1 MDRRGVASVD
11 AYIAFSHRFG
21 SSAQTPLGHA
31 QSWIRREAYHAS
43 NPYRHLLWLVQT
55 QTLVF
60 RLRAQTS
67 GASVVVRLYEL
78 GGWASGVHQKTMQTM
93 GIRLLRLWAGDCLAS
108 VSVAIFVVYMNGCSM
123 GVEVLNHHPLK
134 FREEANG
141 VWRIRQLAQCFH
153 HSSLALLILAQRV
166 RGIYSHT

>member
-1 MDRRGVASVD
+1 LTPTLHSPIVLEVQLKHHLVTLRVGYDEKRITLAIRTAICYGWSKHRHSSF
-11 AYIAFSHRFG
+11 AFELRPQ
-21 SSAQTPLGHA
+21 A
-31 QSWIRREAYHAS
+31 R
-43 NPYRHLLWLVQT
+43 LLL
-55 QTLVF
+55 F
-60 RLRAQTS
+60 
-67 GASVVVRLYEL
+67 VVYEL

-93 GIRLLRLWAGDCLAS
+93 GIRLLRLWAAVCLAS

>member
-1 MDRRGVASVD
+1 MPNGGWTFDPLLSDFGVIQGTVDRRGVASVD

-31 QSWIRREAYHAS
+31 QRWIRREAYHAS

-93 GIRLLRLWAGDCLAS
+93 GIRLLRLWAGVCLAS
-108 VSVAIFVVYMNGCSM
+108 VSCNLRRLHEWLFNGL
-123 GVEVLNHHPLK
+123 G
-134 FREEANG
+134 
-141 VWRIRQLAQCFH
+141 
-153 HSSLALLILAQRV
+153 SSESSPSKI
-166 RGIYSHT
+166 

>member
-1 MDRRGVASVD
+1 LRQLTPTLHSPIVLEVQLKHHLVTLRVGYDEKRITLAIRTVICYGWSKHRHSSFAFELRPQARLLLFVFMNSVA
-11 AYIAFSHRFG
+11 
-21 SSAQTPLGHA
+21 GHLEF
-31 QSWIRREAYHAS
+31 IRRLCKPWAYVFFVFG
-43 NPYRHLLWLVQT
+43 LVSA
-55 QTLVF
+55 LHP
-60 RLRAQTS
+60 S
-67 GASVVVRLYEL
+67 
-78 GGWASGVHQKTMQTM
+78 H
-93 GIRLLRLWAGDCLAS
+93 
-108 VSVAIFVVYMNGCSM
+108 AIFVVYMNGCSM